1 VESLYGGFQ
10 VECVFQ
16 FDKTEA
22 ARMASNSVTNDLSE
36 RDGVAPLFK
45 PAL

>member
-1 VESLYGGFQ
+1 VKSFHGGFQ
-10 VECVFQ
+10 VECIFQ

-22 ARMASNSVTNDLSE
+22 SRMTRDSVAYYLCE